1 MRPLRYPHHKL
12 AFERT
17 LIPRL
22 ATMTNPVENPATN
35 RRDLLTKGVVLGAG
49 GVVGS
54 VATASQASSAEP
66 DRYTRG
72 MNALRGISGER
83 GPQVIA
89 VLNDIAP
96 DLGRYIVEFAFGDIY
111 IRPGLEVTQ
120 RQLVTIA
127 ALAAQGDTAPQLNFH
142 IDAALRVSVTPVEI
156 IEALIHLVPFTGFAR
171 ALNAVTVARQVFTDS
186 GTTFSPRV
194 HTDDSDRYDRGARK
208 LVEIDGQH
216 GLDVIESLRDIA
228 PDLGC
233 YIVEFAFGDVYNRPW
248 LNQQQRQLV
257 TIGALTA
264 LGDAAPQLRVHIG
277 AALNVGLQRSQ
288 VIEALIHLV
297 SYAGFPRVLNAITVA
312 RDVFAQHR

>member
-1 MRPLRYPHHKL
+1 
-12 AFERT
+12 
-17 LIPRL
+17 
-22 ATMTNPVENPATN
+22 MTNPDEDTATK

-49 GVVGS
+49 AAVGS
-54 VATASQASSAEP
+54 VATATLASSAEP

-72 MNALRGISGER
+72 MNALRDISGER

-89 VLNDIAP
+89 ALDDIAP

-111 IRPGLEVTQ
+111 IRPGLDAPQ
-120 RQLVTIA
+120 RQLVTVA
-127 ALAAQGDTAPQLNFH
+127 ALAAQGDTASQLNFH
-142 IDAALRVSVTPVEI
+142 IDAALRVGVAPVEI
-156 IEALIHLVPFTGFAR
+156 IEALIHLVPFTGFPR
-171 ALNAVTVARQVFTDS
+171 ALNAVTVARKIFSDT
-186 GTTFSPRV
+186 GTTFTPQAL
-194 HTDDSDRYDRGARK
+194 TDDSNRYDRGSRK

-228 PDLGC
+228 PDLGR

-264 LGDAAPQLRVHIG
+264 FGDTAPQLRVHIG
-277 AALNVGLQRSQ
+277 AALNVGLHRSH

-297 SYAGFPRVLNAITVA
+297 SYAGFPRVLNAISVA
-312 RDVFAQHR
+312 RDVFAQHPLT